1 MRGGPAIV
9 AVSLGMRARERE
21 REREKEKEKE
31 RERERTKTVMLVQ
44 NFRQSNFYWSIHLE
58 AADFQ

>member
-1 MRGGPAIV
+1 M